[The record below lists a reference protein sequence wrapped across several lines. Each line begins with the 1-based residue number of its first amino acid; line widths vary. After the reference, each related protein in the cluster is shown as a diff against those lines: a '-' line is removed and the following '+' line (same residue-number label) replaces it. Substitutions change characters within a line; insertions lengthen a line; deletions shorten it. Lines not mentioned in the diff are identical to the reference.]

1 MNISHNDVVVRTFTT
16 VVAVVNVKHLILWKH
31 TTAER
36 TKSTQSQQSLSA
48 PLLLLL
54 MLHAEYFA
62 QTSYMAMIYY
72 A

>member
-1 MNISHNDVVVRTFTT
+1 MHTQ
-16 VVAVVNVKHLILWKH
+16 VVAVVKFKHLAVWKH
-31 TTAER
+31 TTAEH

-54 MLHAEYFA
+54 MLHAKCFA
-62 QTSYMAMIYY
+62 QTGYMAMIYY